1 MAAEYQPENDITP
14 QLEQT
19 ENGLRISVC
28 RAQRL
33 YNNHKWHNPVV
44 VKLTH
49 VKPALQVPPYAE
61 TLNAAAKGNGVVVLE
76 GDLLEMAGAQDVTVG
91 FEYQEYLGFA
101 EATYNT
107 KWTATPTLKRTS
119 PGRFRL
125 DITDLTTG
133 VEYQYRAVVKHPKL
147 TVRGDHK
154 QIKVR

>member
-1 MAAEYQPENDITP
+1 MTNFSTDADLLKWEPA
-14 QLEQT
+14 L
-19 ENGLRISVC
+19 LREIVLDHQC
-28 RAQRL
+28 
-33 YNNHKWHNPVV
+33 
-44 VKLTH
+44 LTH
-49 VKPALQVPPYAE
+49 GEGASSYTFSVV
-61 TLNAAAKGNGVVVLE
+61 AAGGLFIASK
-76 GDLLEMAGAQDVTVG
+76 VG